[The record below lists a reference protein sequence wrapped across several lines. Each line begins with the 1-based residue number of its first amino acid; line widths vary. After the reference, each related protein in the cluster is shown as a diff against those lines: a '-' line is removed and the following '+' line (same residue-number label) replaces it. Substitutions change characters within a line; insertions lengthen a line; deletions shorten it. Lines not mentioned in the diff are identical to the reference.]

1 MADPEDHLHGRHL
14 EDGDDADV
22 IADSLTQPEAFG
34 ALFHR
39 HAAAIQRYAARRL
52 GEEIADDITGETF
65 LAAFRARGTYDL
77 ARRNALPWLYGI
89 AANLIGKHHRAEV
102 RALKALARS
111 GHDPLTHSWTDRSDS
126 RVTAQA
132 MQESIARALASLS
145 AGDRHVLLLIA
156 WADLSYLEVADALS
170 IPVGTVRSRL
180 NRARKK
186 VRTALGGDDTAVGR
200 ELREALSLG

>member
-1 MADPEDHLHGRHL
+1 MNGRHL
-14 EDGDDADV
+14 DVGDDADI

-52 GEEIADDITGETF
+52 GEEAADDITGETF
-65 LAAFRARGTYDL
+65 LAAFRSRGTYDL

-89 AANLIGKHHRAEV
+89 AANLIGKQHRAEV
-102 RALKALARS
+102 RALKAMARS
-111 GHDPLTHSWTDRSDS
+111 GHDPVADSWTDLSDN

-132 MQESIARALASLS
+132 MHGAIARALAELS
-145 AGDRHVLLLIA
+145 TADRHVLLLFA
-156 WADLSYLEVADALS
+156 WADLSYLEVAEALS

-180 NRARKK
+180 NRARRK
-186 VRTALGGDDTAVGR
+186 VRASLDGEAVNVVC
-200 ELREALSLG
+200 ELREALNLG